1 MPMLKYIIQN
11 AVQPELRLL
20 RGKTIECISLIGLAV
35 GRDKF
40 LVDCGEIMQL
50 LLKSQTQEAQDETA
64 DDDPQVRSHENIMM
78 IFSKTNISAYVVSTQ
93 QVEHDLC
100 SCFFLEVNF

>member
-1 MPMLKYIIQN
+1 MLKYIIQN

-64 DDDPQVRSHENIMM
+64 DDDPQVRDHEYIQ
-78 IFSKTNISAYVVSTQ
+78 IVLSKTKYSCFYGVSTTRGT
-93 QVEHDLC
+93 
-100 SCFFLEVNF
+100 

>member
-1 MPMLKYIIQN
+1 MWYFCRFMPMLKYIIKN

-20 RGKTIECISLIGLAV
+20 RGKTIECISLMGLAV

-64 DDDPQVRSHENIMM
+64 DDDPQVKLLITLQIVQHG
-78 IFSKTNISAYVVSTQ
+78 
-93 QVEHDLC
+93 
-100 SCFFLEVNF
+100 

>member
-1 MPMLKYIIQN
+1 MLKYIIQN

-20 RGKTIECISLIGLAV
+20 RGKTIECMSLIGLAV
-35 GRDKF
+35 GRGKF

-64 DDDPQVRSHENIMM
+64 DDDPQVKLLLVTLDGAAWM
-78 IFSKTNISAYVVSTQ
+78 IITWKEGF
-93 QVEHDLC
+93 
-100 SCFFLEVNF
+100 